1 MKTKQEPIEKKVKAF
16 NATISPF
23 DTGEVWIDKKKG
35 NKYNIERAPIDWR
48 RIAEVS
54 RGKK

>member
-23 DTGEVWIDKKKG
+23 DTGEVWIDKKG
-35 NKYNIERAPIDWR
+35 NKYNIDRAPIDWR

-54 RGKK
+54 RGVK